1 MGYLVSVCLG
11 LGLVELLPHVLWQ
24 HVRGHKPLHA
34 HVTKLH
40 DKREELLGMGW
51 DGMRWHGVRL
61 LLLYPCSQHVRR
73 HEPLHA
79 HVTELQ
85 ETSVRKEEHDWVRW
99 ASINEKGIVVLGDPI
114 WGRKKIHKGSRD
126 AASQSC
132 SHAVLQS
139 CSPAVWLVLLHGG
152 SRP

>member
-1 MGYLVSVCLG
+1 MMGYLVSVCLG

-34 HVTKLH
+34 HVTK
-40 DKREELLGMGW
+40 
-51 DGMRWHGVRL
+51 
-61 LLLYPCSQHVRR
+61 
-73 HEPLHA
+73 
-79 HVTELQ
+79 LQ